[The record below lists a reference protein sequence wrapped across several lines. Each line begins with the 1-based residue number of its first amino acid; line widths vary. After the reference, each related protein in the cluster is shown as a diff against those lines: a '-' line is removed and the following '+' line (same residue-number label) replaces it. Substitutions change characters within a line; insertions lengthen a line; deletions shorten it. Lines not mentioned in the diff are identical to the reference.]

1 MGVRYMEE
9 AYWKQFITT
18 GKIEDYLQ
26 YKGISDREEKVQG
39 QEEIKG
45 EKPDAGFGKFDS
57 HCS

>member
-1 MGVRYMEE
+1 MEE

-26 YKGISDREEKVQG
+26 YKGISGREEKARG